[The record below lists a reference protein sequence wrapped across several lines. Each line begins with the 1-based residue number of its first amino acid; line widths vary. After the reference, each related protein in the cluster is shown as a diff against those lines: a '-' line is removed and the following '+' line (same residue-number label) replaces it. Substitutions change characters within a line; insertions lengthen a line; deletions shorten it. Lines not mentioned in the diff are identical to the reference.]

1 MQKKILTIELFEQI
15 DLINEKEYDLRLS
28 ALPYDLI
35 IRIVRKNEC
44 NYVAWKSKYLI
55 ELFKHR
61 YILEKNENSEFTIID
76 NFDNF
81 FTDCIFNHSEDNF
94 ISKDKFIDALFYFI
108 ELLNDIKK
116 LCICDLTGEL
126 YSSLSYNTIRYY
138 NENSNYLRICSKNI
152 DNDFMIYYG
161 NSYYH
166 KNLCVEAYTG
176 YNNLEL
182 VPESFTYNFDDEYYT
197 RDGLTSYDLVIYQ
210 GDVYSLDDC
219 VWCIDTERYVYSDDA
234 FYNSNDGEYYEHES
248 NIEDKTN
255 LRDYHRSDIEDKSN
269 NSIYKIGF
277 EVEKEDSDFKDFSD
291 VRLYGWDAERDG
303 SLNDDGF
310 ELVSPI
316 YDLMDISKFN
326 DDVKNISDFIN
337 ADYSSNCGGHINV
350 SVKDKN
356 SIEVFDLIRGYL
368 PLIYAM
374 YPNRLENRYAKAK
387 KVNEFNNE
395 DRYEAINFTKG
406 HILEFRIF
414 SAVRNVNN
422 LRFRYKFV
430 QYMFNNQRKG
440 SASVV
445 RMLLTDSELKK
456 LLLSVYDESKYDNLV
471 ERVIKFTDIYMSQRD
486 IKTTTTLINKMKSGK
501 NTLEQLINN

>member
-1 MQKKILTIELFEQI
+1 MQKKILTIDLFEEI
-15 DLINEKEYDLRLS
+15 ESINTNEYDLTLS

-35 IRIVRKNEC
+35 IRILRKEHLHFA
-44 NYVAWKSKYLI
+44 VWKSDYLKA
-55 ELFKHR
+55 LFKHR
-61 YILEKNENSEFTIID
+61 YILEKDENSEFTSID
-76 NFDNF
+76 NFDSF
-81 FTDCIFNHSEDNF
+81 YTDFVCNYSENNF
-94 ISKDKFIDALFYFI
+94 ISKEKFTDSLFHFI

-116 LCICDLTGEL
+116 LCICDLSGEL
-126 YSSLSYNTIRYY
+126 YSSLSYNSIGYY
-138 NENSNYLRICSKNI
+138 NENSNYLKICSRNI
-152 DNDFMIYYG
+152 NDDFMVKYEIT
-161 NSYYH
+161 YYH
-166 KNLCVEAYTG
+166 KDLCIEAYTN
-176 YNNLEL
+176 YNTLEL
-182 VPESFTYNFDDEYYT
+182 VPQSFTYNFDDEYYT
-197 RDGLTSYDLVIYQ
+197 REGLSDYNLVLYE
-210 GDVYSLDDC
+210 GDVYHIDDC
-219 VWCIDTERYVYSDDA
+219 TYCVDTNRYVYSDDA
-234 FYNSNDGEYYEHES
+234 YYNEYDGEYYELQS
-248 NIEDKTN
+248 NIEDKSN
-255 LRDYHRSDIEDKSN
+255 LRDYHRSKIEDKSN
-269 NSIYKIGF
+269 DSMYKIGF
-277 EVEKEDSDFKDFSD
+277 EVEKEDEYFTDFSN
-291 VRLYGWDAERDG
+291 VRVYGWDAERDG

-316 YDLMDISKFN
+316 YDLMDMSKFN
-326 DDVKNISDFIN
+326 NDVKNISDFIN

-350 SVKDKN
+350 SVKGKN
-356 SIEVFDLIRGYL
+356 SIEIFDLIRGYL

-374 YPNRLENRYAKAK
+374 YPNRLDNRYAKAK

-395 DRYEAINFTKG
+395 DRYEAINFTKDN
-406 HILEFRIF
+406 ILEFRIF